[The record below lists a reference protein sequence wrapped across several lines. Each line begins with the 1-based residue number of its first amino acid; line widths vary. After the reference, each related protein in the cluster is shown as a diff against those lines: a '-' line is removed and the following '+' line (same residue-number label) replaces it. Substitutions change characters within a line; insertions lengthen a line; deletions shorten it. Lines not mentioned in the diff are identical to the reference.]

1 MIQKKLFDI
10 FCEAE
15 DIEKTG
21 INEGHNYTFIKES
34 SVKKM
39 AKDLFKKHR
48 VLAIYQVTSTSQM
61 LNNCTQVSISYN
73 FTDID
78 DQSSIQGVWQGVGY
92 RGDKGVFKA
101 ITGSIKSCLIHN
113 LGITSG
119 EDGDEETKE
128 IPVKPDI
135 VTQLEEA
142 IEKKETPFND
152 SMADVSISEFAQN
165 QINNRKQSAKKKRGP
180 KPKNTE
186 PVITPKEEGALI
198 PEPIEPKESVFDD
211 PAMSGILKENGFTE
225 ENKSFF

>member
-39 AKDLFKKHR
+39 SKELFKKHR
-48 VLAIYQVTSTSQM
+48 VLAMYQVTSTSQM

-78 DQSSIQGVWQGVGY
+78 DQSCISGVWQGVGY
-92 RGDKGVFKA
+92 RGDKGIYKA
-101 ITGSIKSCLIHN
+101 ITGAIKSCLIHN

-119 EDGDEETKE
+119 EDGDEELKE
-128 IPVKPDI
+128 VPVKPDI
-135 VTQLEEA
+135 VTQLEDA
-142 IEKKETPFND
+142 IEKKNTSWKEKLPEMISTKELEEYDNFRLAPTPANVVFG
-152 SMADVSISEFAQN
+152 
-165 QINNRKQSAKKKRGP
+165 KKKRGRRT
-180 KPKNTE
+180 KAEIEAVKNEHPE
-186 PVITPKEEGALI
+186 PEEKQESPMCVKES
-198 PEPIEPKESVFDD
+198 EPIED
-211 PAMSGILKENGFTE
+211 
-225 ENKSFF
+225 NKSFF